1 MVREPPPITS
11 HITTLSV
18 LRFVFKLRNY
28 FMWFLLQVS
37 GKMDLSYG
45 VWLFDRGRPM
55 GVAPGLAACVRRKV
69 APGQLDWGGAGLL
82 RCVLWILAGFDL
94 RRVLQQGSRGCFAVG
109 RPLFQAGVGW
119 GAVRR

>member
-1 MVREPPPITS
+1 MGI
-11 HITTLSV
+11 
-18 LRFVFKLRNY
+18 
-28 FMWFLLQVS
+28 
-37 GKMDLSYG
+37 
-45 VWLFDRGRPM
+45 WLFDRGRPM

-109 RPLFQAGVGW
+109 RPLPGW
-119 GAVRR
+119 SWLGSCKKMTQPAA